1 MEQVGIFD
9 AKVHLS
15 KLVARAS
22 RGEVIVIT
30 NNGHPV
36 AKLSPVTPVVPLSV
50 DDTINQLRDIRSRS
64 KLSRDLT
71 AEDLIRDGRRF

>member
-1 MEQVGIFD
+1 VEQVGIFD

-30 NNGHPV
+30 NNGQPM
-36 AKLSPVTPVVPLSV
+36 AKLTPIEHVALVPV
-50 DDTINQLRDIRSRS
+50 DEAIKQLREIRSRS
-64 KLSRDLT
+64 KLGRELSV
-71 AEDLIRDGRRF
+71 EDLIRDGRRF